1 MGMLSSLRLSAN
13 GDTVG
18 ENTPKEAE
26 EESVECERQA
36 WESRMALVGM
46 PAEPRGER
54 WTHEDRSLHEDD
66 HEEG

>member
-1 MGMLSSLRLSAN
+1 MGILSSLRLPAN

-18 ENTPKEAE
+18 ENTPEEAE

-46 PAEPRGER
+46 PGKRRVER
-54 WTHEDRSLHEDD
+54 
-66 HEEG
+66 